1 MHDGLRRVL
10 DPRWITNEEQEFFT
24 SFCVNAGADMAFGS
38 SFLLRSTR
46 F

>member
-1 MHDGLRRVL
+1 MHDGLRRIL
-10 DPRWITNEEQEFFT
+10 DPRWIVIEEQEILT

>member
-1 MHDGLRRVL
+1 MRDGLRRVL
-10 DPRWITNEEQEFFT
+10 DPRWIMNEEQEILN
-24 SFCVNAGADMAFGS
+24 SFCVNAGSDMAFGS